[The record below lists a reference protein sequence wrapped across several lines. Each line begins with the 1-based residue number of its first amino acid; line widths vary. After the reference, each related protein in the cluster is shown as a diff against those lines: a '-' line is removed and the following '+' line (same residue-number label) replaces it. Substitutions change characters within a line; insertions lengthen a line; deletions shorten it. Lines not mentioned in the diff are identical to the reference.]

1 MSIHRFLPRLALAL
15 VIVAA
20 VAWAAVHREQINLET
35 LDSWLASLGS
45 WAPIGYVIFYALA
58 TVAFAPGAIFALV
71 GGALFGPVWGSL
83 WNLWVAH
90 LAQHLLFW

>member
-45 WAPIGYVIFYALA
+45 WAPIGYVIFLCARHCRFRARRDLRA
-58 TVAFAPGAIFALV
+58 SWRCLV
-71 GGALFGPVWGSL
+71 RACLG
-83 WNLWVAH
+83 
-90 LAQHLLFW
+90 